1 MGFKT
6 LEASDEAIERHAR
19 KCVALAQV
27 ARAWESAVDRARI
40 LRGRP
45 LPGSLKPR
53 EKKPKRRSYEGPC
66 PVVRAVP
73 TPEARPLGDGS
84 NGPGA

>member
-6 LEASDEAIERHAR
+6 LEPGDAALERHAR

-45 LPGSLKPR
+45 LPGSLKPER
-53 EKKPKRRSYEGPC
+53 AEPKPRQAMVRAYQPKRSVSPADKQPRESQ
-66 PVVRAVP
+66 
-73 TPEARPLGDGS
+73 
-84 NGPGA
+84 